1 MSVTEAGVPNTSS
14 HPSYLPRLF
23 CLKFHHCQRA
33 TLWELQPI
41 SLGGNLTLA
50 HWCPL
55 ASFLIFFGRAAN
67 SSQIRKYKSTLWRS
81 RDLPLGTG
89 ARKQVVR
96 KGCIFGAQI
105 PALSLGKLRQHLFGR
120 EGLSQSEVSRESQDS
135 RPPGSSTQ
143 IPLPQHSGPRI
154 QLRAPFLTGGVWA
167 WCLSPPEASAS
178 CLQWDSGHEAHHGL
192 LCSTEINVSLN

>member
-1 MSVTEAGVPNTSS
+1 MSVKQAGVPNTST
-14 HPSYLPRLF
+14 HPSCLPRLF
-23 CLKFHHCQRA
+23 CLKFHHCQQP
-33 TLWELQPI
+33 TLCELQPV

-55 ASFLIFFGRAAN
+55 ASFLSFFGWAAI
-67 SSQIRKYKSTLWRS
+67 SSQIRKYKSTLWTSEPASGHR
-81 RDLPLGTG
+81 GQE
-89 ARKQVVR
+89 QVLR
-96 KGCIFGAQI
+96 KGCIFRAQLT
-105 PALSLGKLRQHLFGR
+105 ALSLGKLRQLLFGR
-120 EGLSQSEVSRESQDS
+120 EGLYQSEVSRESQDS

-143 IPLPQHSGPRI
+143 IPLPQHSGPSL

-192 LCSTEINVSLN
+192 LCCTEIDVSLN